1 MAILAIV
8 LASLGARDLPTGPEV
23 VARYVEAKGGQQLLR
38 KTTSY
43 RLRVEI
49 HIDGKKS
56 ADSEVLQ
63 AKNRHLT
70 INTLADGSTTTHGT
84 DGKTAWYID
93 PEGKVH
99 QLKGSQLA
107 DYLRHYTTV
116 HEALE
121 WPKQFT
127 KIECINRKQING
139 KEVYQVEFTPKDG
152 RAITR
157 YFSVDTGLFL
167 REVQKIDKQG
177 TEVVSD
183 IADYRRVKGVLV
195 PHKRT
200 VSLGRQ
206 ITEYRVRSAE
216 NNVTFSKGRFEAPKS
231 TR

>member
-1 MAILAIV
+1 MAILALV
-8 LASLGARDLPTGPEV
+8 LVTLAPQELPTGAEV
-23 VARYVEAKGGQQLLR
+23 VARYIEAKGGQELLR
-38 KTTSY
+38 KTRSY
-43 RLRVEI
+43 RLLVEI
-49 HIDGKKS
+49 HIDGKKT

-99 QLKGSQLA
+99 YLKGPQLV

-127 KIECINRKQING
+127 KIDCVSRKRIGG
-139 KEVYQVEFTPKDG
+139 KEAFQVEFTPKHG
-152 RAITR
+152 HAITR

-167 REVQKIDKQG
+167 REVQKTDKKG
-177 TEVVSD
+177 TEAVSD

-195 PHKRT
+195 PHTRT
-200 VSLGRQ
+200 VRVGNQ
-206 ITEYRVRSAE
+206 VTEYRIRRAE
-216 NNVTFSKGRFEAPKS
+216 NNAMFGKNRFVPPQSRK
-231 TR
+231 